1 MQNFANAVLFGE
13 ELISLEADGINE
25 LTLSNTAY
33 LSEWQSNS
41 EIILS
46 FYSELFD
53 KLLAEKAKS
62 SKSCAA
68 DLEKSGDTSYLPRWQ
83 VRW

>member
-68 DLEKSGDTSYLPRWQ
+68 DLTRTTS
-83 VRW
+83 VA